1 MTIAN
6 NLQAIVAAKTAI
18 VAAVN
23 SKGGDLSVD
32 PPISVIAPAITAL
45 PEGGG
50 GEWDGVIPVAEGAT
64 SANGPGGWVLD
75 FAGRSVTVGGSSNR
89 WPQNWPIVGVR
100 NGKNIKIGT
109 YAFSVCSALV
119 NVDGL
124 SGVTGTIGTYAFYN
138 CSSLVNVDGLS
149 GVTGSI
155 GTSAF
160 YGCSSLTDMWT
171 AATSFTSPTATSGQ
185 FYGCKNLTEI
195 HLTAPVMCVIG
206 GTTDYDGLPASFRD
220 CPAHIIVPDNLL
232 ADYQADAR
240 WALMDAAGRLWTETE
255 WSNR

>member
-109 YAFSVCSALV
+109 YAFS
-119 NVDGL
+119 G
-124 SGVTGTIGTYAFYN
+124 

-185 FYGCKNLTEI
+185 FRGCTNLTQI

-232 ADYQADAR
+232 TDYKNDAR